1 MRLTRTMPIL
11 LLLASPTTFAEI
23 HISPWLGYTLGG
35 SVEDQDQNKLDL
47 EGAASFALSVES
59 DIDNGRIGLFYSQQN
74 SEVESTNLESSIHY
88 LHLQSSVYYPV
99 QEKISSYLGIGL
111 GASYIDADWVKD
123 EIGFSASIFAGFE
136 YQMTDSIAVNTQ
148 LRWLGTV
155 VDNDT
160 TGICQFTSNSSDSC
174 VIRFDTDW
182 MNQFGANIGIVWKF

>member
-1 MRLTRTMPIL
+1 MRLNRTMPIL

-74 SEVESTNLESSIHY
+74 SEVEHTNLESSIHY

-136 YQMTDSIAVNTQ
+136 YQMTDSVAVNTQ

-160 TGICQFTSNSSDSC
+160 TGICQFTNNSSDSC

>member
-74 SEVESTNLESSIHY
+74 SEVENTNLKSSIHY

-136 YQMTDSIAVNTQ
+136 YQITDSIAVNTQ

-160 TGICQFTSNSSDSC
+160 TGICQFTNNSSDSC

>member
-35 SVEDQDQNKLDL
+35 GVEDQDQNKLDL

-74 SEVESTNLESSIHY
+74 SEVENTNLESSIHY

-136 YQMTDSIAVNTQ
+136 YQMTDSVAVNTQ

-160 TGICQFTSNSSDSC
+160 TGICQFTNNSSDSC